1 MSKRIYVGNLPYT
14 TNDTE
19 LKELFSTHG
28 EVTEVHLVMDR
39 DSGRPRGFG
48 FVEMST
54 GADEAIAALNGKD
67 LDGRSLT
74 VNEARARESRQQSNR
89 W

>member
-1 MSKRIYVGNLPYT
+1 MSKRLYVGNLPYT
-14 TNDTE
+14 TGDAE

-28 EVTEVHLVMDR
+28 EVTEVHIVLDR

-48 FVEMST
+48 FVERAE
-54 GADEAIAALNGKD
+54 GADEAITALNNHS
-67 LDGRSLT
+67 LDGRNLT
-74 VNEARARESRQQSNR
+74 VNEARARATQERAR